1 MTAAAHPPA
10 ARFHRPGVVRR
21 VLPLL
26 LLAATV
32 SAAAAETLP
41 PGVSDV
47 EGKLIRDKDRAE
59 VVRVEGV
66 TFRMGSTPAEIAALD
81 SLTREFGAE
90 APTGDLGPEQP
101 AHQVT
106 IDAFLLDRF
115 EVTND
120 RYRRFVRET
129 GHASPSNSFG
139 SNYDVWTGDAF
150 PEGLENHPVVNVGWD
165 DAAAY
170 CRWAGGRLPT
180 EAEWEL
186 AARGPKSRVFPWGNH
201 WDHGRANHGSFDPA
215 RGEWRGFSMDGY
227 LNTAPVGSFP
237 AGKSPCGAEDMA
249 GNAMEWVQDV
259 YDPDYYERS
268 PSRNPT
274 GPPPPPPPDE
284 DDSPGGDTP
293 PDGDTAAAD
302 EDAPPPREERTL
314 RGGSWYYGP
323 IRLRGAYRHHLAADV
338 GNANTGFRC
347 AMPLP

>member
-1 MTAAAHPPA
+1 M
-10 ARFHRPGVVRR
+10 
-21 VLPLL
+21 
-26 LLAATV
+26 
-32 SAAAAETLP
+32 
-41 PGVSDV
+41 D
-47 EGKLIRDKDRAE
+47 GKLIRDRDRAE

-66 TFRMGSTPAEIAALD
+66 TFRMGSTPAEIAAID
-81 SLTREFGAE
+81 GLTREFGAD

-106 IDAFLLDRF
+106 VDTFLLDRY
-115 EVTND
+115 EVTNAH
-120 RYRRFVRET
+120 YRQFARET
-129 GHASPSNSFG
+129 GHAPPSNSFG
-139 SNYDVWTGDAF
+139 SHYDVWTDDAI
-150 PEGLENHPVVNVGWD
+150 PEGLEHHPVVNVGWD
-165 DAAAY
+165 DAVAY

-215 RGEWRGFSMDGY
+215 KGEWRGFSMDGY

-259 YDPDYYERS
+259 YDPAYYERS

-274 GPPPPPPPDE
+274 GPEPPPPPED
-284 DDSPGGDTP
+284 DDSPGGDKAP
-293 PDGDTAAAD
+293 EAGKSPEGDTSAG
-302 EDAPPPREERTL
+302 EEAPPPREERAL
-314 RGGSWYYGP
+314 RGGSWYYDP
-323 IRLRGAYRHHLAADV
+323 IRLRGAYRHHLAADIR
-338 GNANTGFRC
+338 NANTGFRC